1 MVNDKDQDIIE
12 SLHRIEKR
20 LDTLTEKSEKLLV
33 GICCII
39 IGLLILTLSIF
50 FIYTTPL
57 IFEDYDVGNA
67 FLYGAGVV
75 FILFFILVFWYTK

>member
-1 MVNDKDQDIIE
+1 MENDKDQEIVE

-20 LDTLTEKSEKLLV
+20 IDILTKKSEKLLV

-50 FIYTTPL
+50 FIHTTPL
-57 IFEDYDVGNA
+57 IFEDYDIGKA
-67 FLYGAGVV
+67 FLYGGGVV